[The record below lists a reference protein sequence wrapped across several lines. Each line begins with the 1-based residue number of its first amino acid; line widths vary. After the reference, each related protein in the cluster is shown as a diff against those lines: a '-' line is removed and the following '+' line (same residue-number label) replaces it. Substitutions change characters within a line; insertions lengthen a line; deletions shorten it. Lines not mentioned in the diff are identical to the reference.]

1 MEAGGSVPLH
11 SSISFD
17 LTVTSLYAPLLA
29 GGSVELLAE
38 GSAAQSLLLA
48 LRRNKGRTLVKITP
62 AHLELLSNQLGSEEV
77 ADMTR
82 TFVIGG
88 ENLLAE
94 KLRLWREFAPATRL
108 INEYGPTE
116 TAVGCCVYEV
126 QADDP
131 CNGSVPIGRPIDNT
145 RLYVL
150 DPNLQPV
157 PLGEAGELYIGGA
170 GVARGY
176 WNRPELTEER
186 FLPDPFSGQPEARLY
201 KSGDLAR
208 YRQDGILEYLGRAD
222 DQVKVRGYRIELGE
236 IEAML
241 ASHPG
246 VREAAVSVRE
256 DAAGA
261 KRLVAYVVPPPV
273 AGQASRSDELREF
286 LARKL
291 PDYMIPADFVR
302 MTALPLTA
310 NGKLDRTA
318 LPIPARENA
327 LDAIAYRAPQSPIE
341 IQVASIVSQLLA
353 LDRVGSED
361 NFFLLGLHSLLSA
374 MLIMR
379 LRERF
384 GVQLT
389 LRDLFETHTVAKLAV
404 RVERELISGLE
415 QMSEEEAIRILSM
428 LERA

>member
-1 MEAGGSVPLH
+1 
-11 SSISFD
+11 
-17 LTVTSLYAPLLA
+17 
-29 GGSVELLAE
+29 
-38 GSAAQSLLLA
+38 
-48 LRRNKGRTLVKITP
+48 
-62 AHLELLSNQLGSEEV
+62 
-77 ADMTR
+77 
-82 TFVIGG
+82 
-88 ENLLAE
+88 
-94 KLRLWREFAPATRL
+94 
-108 INEYGPTE
+108 
-116 TAVGCCVYEV
+116 
-126 QADDP
+126 
-131 CNGSVPIGRPIDNT
+131 
-145 RLYVL
+145 
-150 DPNLQPV
+150 
-157 PLGEAGELYIGGA
+157 
-170 GVARGY
+170 
-176 WNRPELTEER
+176 
-186 FLPDPFSGQPEARLY
+186 
-201 KSGDLAR
+201 
-208 YRQDGILEYLGRAD
+208 
-222 DQVKVRGYRIELGE
+222 
-236 IEAML
+236 
-241 ASHPG
+241 
-246 VREAAVSVRE
+246 
-256 DAAGA
+256 
-261 KRLVAYVVPPPV
+261 
-273 AGQASRSDELREF
+273 
-286 LARKL
+286 
-291 PDYMIPADFVR
+291 